1 MSNSRLKIRDIILEK
16 DFGSFITGDGAL
28 DYKNLIPDQPFGK
41 NKPYKRRGTDVA
53 NSDDSGLSHAI
64 AQAMFSADKAESNLQ
79 DMGVRVSDL
88 QDQDT
93 IDYYKALEMFPF
105 IFSIDKPI
113 DGFFNNESKNI
124 SGQASV
130 DKRSNAKKFVIYFTH
145 NSEKGKVVYRIN
157 FSSETLQKNLKGTA
171 FDLPMLI
178 KDEIYNVRISLKDG
192 EQKGGGEQEGDGQ
205 EGGGEQEGDGQEG
218 DGQEGPAIPPEI
230 KKNRNEIFRLLLKN
244 YGKYNGAVVYG
255 DGFKKI
261 EEAREYAKLQRA
273 VKKGDVDKS
282 KLKEFRNKSS
292 RDKYSMMIANLRK
305 SYPTT
310 FFKKLDKAF
319 PEFKISYTKQLG
331 ENYLLEVE
339 NDDKYKRWKIVF
351 GDVVSN
357 DVIDVLDKNIRDF
370 MLATKK
376 WFAVP
381 IKYRGKV
388 QSYKIDFDG
397 DKVNDY
403 WNNFYGSKKESI
415 LSIGSILEDVLSE
428 KRGPKQKVAP
438 PKGTNIGKGERWD
451 DKENLPK
458 YYDRKLKI
466 ESIPNFEGSSSKSS
480 KSNEKTD
487 DQIVV
492 GGKLKITDGGENPL
506 WSITGA
512 ESAVNSELKKGVLI
526 RKSKKSK
533 NTVILEWKNP
543 IKIGNTPTKA
553 MLIKPNMDVNDFS
566 NKIMGSGV
574 NDVEVEIGRKAGGDE
589 SLDKPSKG
597 SISLKVK
604 N

>member
-1 MSNSRLKIRDIILEK
+1 MSNNRLKIHDIILEK
-16 DFGSFITGDGAL
+16 DFGSFITGDGAIGL
-28 DYKNLIPDQPFGK
+28 NKLIPDQPFGK

-53 NSDDSGLSHAI
+53 NTDDSGLSYAI

-93 IDYYKALEMFPF
+93 IDYYKALKMFPF

-113 DGFFNNESKNI
+113 DGFFDNESKNI

-130 DKRSNAKKFVIYFTH
+130 DQRSNAKKFVIYFTH
-145 NSEKGKVVYRIN
+145 NSEKGKIVYRIN
-157 FSSETLQKNLKGTA
+157 FSSDTLQKNLKGTA

-178 KDEIYNVRISLKDG
+178 KNEIYNVRISLKSDS
-192 EQKGGGEQEGDGQ
+192 EQEGGGQEGQ
-205 EGGGEQEGDGQEG
+205 EGGGQEDSGQEG
-218 DGQEGPAIPPEI
+218 EGDSGQEGPSIPPEI

-273 VKKGDVDKS
+273 VKKGEVDKS

-319 PEFKISYTKQLG
+319 PEFKISYSKQLG

-339 NDDKYKRWKIVF
+339 NDDKYKRWRIVF
-351 GDVVSN
+351 GDVISN

-388 QSYKIDFDG
+388 QSYKVDFDG
-397 DKVNDY
+397 NKVNDY

-415 LSIGSILEDVLSE
+415 LSIGSILEDVLNE

-438 PKGTNIGKGERWD
+438 PKGTTIGQGEKWD

-466 ESIPNFEGSSSKSS
+466 ESIPNFEGGSKGSKGSS
-480 KSNEKTD
+480 KSNDEPT
-487 DQIVV
+487 IVV
-492 GGKLKITDGGENPL
+492 GKLKITDGGENPL

-512 ESAVNSELKKGVLI
+512 ESVVNSELKKGVSI

-553 MLIKPNMDVNDFS
+553 MLIKPNMSVDDFY

-574 NDVEVEIGRKAGGDE
+574 NDVEVKIGRKAAGNE
-589 SLDKPSKG
+589 SLDKPSEG

>member
-1 MSNSRLKIRDIILEK
+1 M
-16 DFGSFITGDGAL
+16 
-28 DYKNLIPDQPFGK
+28 
-41 NKPYKRRGTDVA
+41 
-53 NSDDSGLSHAI
+53 
-64 AQAMFSADKAESNLQ
+64 
-79 DMGVRVSDL
+79 
-88 QDQDT
+88 
-93 IDYYKALEMFPF
+93 
-105 IFSIDKPI
+105 
-113 DGFFNNESKNI
+113 
-124 SGQASV
+124 
-130 DKRSNAKKFVIYFTH
+130 
-145 NSEKGKVVYRIN
+145 
-157 FSSETLQKNLKGTA
+157 
-171 FDLPMLI
+171 
-178 KDEIYNVRISLKDG
+178 
-192 EQKGGGEQEGDGQ
+192 
-205 EGGGEQEGDGQEG
+205 
-218 DGQEGPAIPPEI
+218 
-230 KKNRNEIFRLLLKN
+230 LLKN
-244 YGKYNGAVVYG
+244 YGKYDGAIVYG

-319 PEFKISYTKQLG
+319 PEFKISYAKQLG

-351 GDVVSN
+351 GDVISN
-357 DVIDVLDKNIRDF
+357 DVIDVLDKNIRGF

-381 IKYRGKV
+381 IKYRDKV
-388 QSYKIDFDG
+388 QSYKVDFDNN
-397 DKVNDY
+397 KVNDY

-415 LSIGSILEDVLSE
+415 LSIGSILEEVLSE

-438 PKGTNIGKGERWD
+438 PKGTNIGQGERWD
-451 DKENLPK
+451 DKKNLPK

-466 ESIPNFEGSSSKSS
+466 DSIPNFEGGSKGSKGSSE
-480 KSNEKTD
+480 SNSEQT
-487 DQIVV
+487 IV

-506 WSITGA
+506 WSVTGA
-512 ESAVNSELKKGVLI
+512 ESAVNSELKKGVSI
-526 RKSKKSK
+526 RKSKKNR

-543 IKIGNTPTKA
+543 IKIGNTTTKA
-553 MLIKPNMDVNDFS
+553 MLIKPNMGVDDFS